1 MILDRKVSLIGA
13 PLDLGGAVQGAS
25 LGPTAVR
32 MAGLERRIR
41 ALDLDFEDLGD
52 VPVAVPASG
61 DPPEPSARF
70 IREIALHC
78 EALRDRVDET
88 LTRGRFPLVIGGDH
102 AVACGTISGVARNFR
117 RRGQKVGLIW
127 FDAHGDMNTP
137 ETSPSGN
144 VHGMPLAACLGF
156 GHRSLTELAGAAPML
171 DVSNCVLIGVHELD
185 AREKEMIRKVGIR
198 IYTMREIDMMGM
210 QRVMEEAL
218 EIANDGTDGFHVS
231 FDVDGCDVSI
241 APGTGT
247 RVPGG
252 TNFRESHLVLE
263 NVADS
268 GRLVSLELTE
278 VNPILDHANRTAELA
293 VGLVESALGKLV
305 L

>member
-1 MILDRKVSLIGA
+1 VRGA
-13 PLDLGGAVQGAS
+13 A
-25 LGPTAVR
+25 LGPVAIR
-32 MAGLERRIR
+32 LAGLEERIR
-41 ALDLDFEDLGD
+41 GLGLDFEDLGD
-52 VPVAVPASG
+52 VPVN
-61 DPPEPSARF
+61 DPGNVEPRDANARF
-70 IREIALHC
+70 IDEIVEHC
-78 EALRDRVDET
+78 TALRDRVGET
-88 LTRGRFPLVIGGDH
+88 LKRGRFPLVIGGDH
-102 AVACGTISGVARNFR
+102 AIACGTIAGTARHFR
-117 RRGQKVGLIW
+117 ERGQKLGLIW

-144 VHGMPLAACLGF
+144 VHGMPLATCLGY
-156 GHRSLTELAGAAPML
+156 GPPALGEIAGFTPML
-171 DVSNCVLIGVHELD
+171 DVSNCVLVGVHELD
-185 AREKEMIRKVGIR
+185 NREREMIRSTGIR

-218 EIANDGTDGFHVS
+218 DIVNDGTDGFHVS
-231 FDVDGCDVSI
+231 FDVDGCDTSI

-263 NVADS
+263 NVADT
-268 GRLVSLELTE
+268 GRLTSLEITE
-278 VNPILDHANRTAELA
+278 VNPILDHENRTAELA